1 LYMRTCDIL
10 NIVTKP
16 DLKTTYWLENKG
28 FEIVEMDRGQNISG
42 DDGTK
47 RVLVSQDS
55 IIKTGRVAEIF

>member
-1 LYMRTCDIL
+1 MRTWDIL